1 MNVFDTA
8 DSMQT
13 YALSQRTGGKRIALV
28 PTMGNL
34 HDGHVEL
41 VRQARK
47 RCDILTVSIFVNP
60 TQFGP
65 REDYGAYPRTLEND
79 LQKCEQERVDA
90 VFAPTVEGMYGG
102 DTGVVVSVEGWS
114 ERLCGSSRPGHFQ
127 GVTTVVMKLLNICQ
141 PHVAVFGW
149 KDAQQFLILSRMVR
163 ALNVPVEMLG
173 VETVREPNGLAMS
186 SRNQYLSNE
195 ERAQAPALYQSLEL
209 ARSMVEAG
217 NLDTAKIIEAVKDHI
232 ARKSS
237 AAIDYVEIV
246 SMQNLEPLK
255 TVAIGQT
262 LLATA
267 IRFPS
272 ARLIDNCRF

>member
-34 HDGHVEL
+34 HDGHLEL
-41 VRQARK
+41 VRQARQQ
-47 RCDILTVSIFVNP
+47 CDILIVSIFVNP

-65 REDYGAYPRTLEND
+65 REDYGAYPRTLKDD
-79 LQKCEQERVDA
+79 LKKCEQEGVDA

-102 DTGVVVSVEGWS
+102 DTGVVVSVEGWG

-149 KDAQQFLILSRMVR
+149 KDAQQFLILRRMAR
-163 ALNVPVEMLG
+163 ALNVPVEMVG
-173 VETVREPNGLAMS
+173 VETVRETDGLAMS

-195 ERAQAPALYQSLEL
+195 ERAQAPALYHALKY
-209 ARSMVEAG
+209 AHSMAETG
-217 NLDTAKIIEAVKDHI
+217 NLDAGEIIEAVKDHI
-232 ARKSS
+232 TRNSS
-237 AAIDYVEIV
+237 AVIDYVEIV
-246 SMQNLEPLK
+246 SMQNLEPLI
-255 TVAIGQT
+255 TVAVGQT
-262 LLATA
+262 LLAAA

-272 ARLIDNCRF
+272 ARLIDNCRL